1 MMATIKEITYKLQS
15 LKLGNLIEEV
25 PKILSLAENGEW
37 SYIQMLDEVLTREI
51 NARNANRIE
60 QNKRK
65 SNIVDI
71 KTIEEFDF
79 RFQTTIAKKEVN
91 SLLDFQFIEN
101 RENIIFIGSSSLGKT
116 HLATGIGLKALEK
129 GYKVLFID
137 ALCLEETLTLAQTKG
152 RLKAKI
158 NQLLKFDMIIL
169 DELGYLPMGKSSMYN
184 LFQLVHAMYEY
195 RSLIITSN
203 KEFTNWNE
211 FFHNDN
217 VAVPIID
224 RIVHHSKIFILGGES
239 YRLRGKLRK

>member
-116 HLATGIGLKALEK
+116 HLATGIGLKALEPMFTTK
-129 GYKVLFID
+129 MCNFMKTNELLF
-137 ALCLEETLTLAQTKG
+137 
-152 RLKAKI
+152 
-158 NQLLKFDMIIL
+158 F
-169 DELGYLPMGKSSMYN
+169 S
-184 LFQLVHAMYEY
+184 
-195 RSLIITSN
+195 
-203 KEFTNWNE
+203 
-211 FFHNDN
+211 
-217 VAVPIID
+217 
-224 RIVHHSKIFILGGES
+224 
-239 YRLRGKLRK
+239 

>member
-1 MMATIKEITYKLQS
+1 MATIKEITQKLRS
-15 LKLGNLIEEV
+15 LKLSNLIEEA
-25 PKILSLAENGEW
+25 PKILSLAEQGEW

-51 NARNANRIE
+51 DARNANRIE

-65 SNIVDI
+65 SNIEDI

-79 RFQTTIAKKEVN
+79 KFQTTISKKEVN

-101 RENIIFIGSSSLGKT
+101 RENIIFIGASSLGKT

-137 ALCLEETLTLAQTKG
+137 ALTLEETLTLAQTKG
-152 RLKAKI
+152 KLKAKI

-184 LFQLVHAMYEY
+184 LFQLIHAMYEY

-239 YRLRGKLRK
+239 YRLRGKLKK